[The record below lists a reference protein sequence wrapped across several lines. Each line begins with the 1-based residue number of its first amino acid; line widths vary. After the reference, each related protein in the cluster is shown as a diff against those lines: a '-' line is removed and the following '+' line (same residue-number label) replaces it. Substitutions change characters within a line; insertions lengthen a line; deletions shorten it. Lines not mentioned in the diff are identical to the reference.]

1 MDMTRL
7 GYEVQA
13 DPALWIPVPLSFPT
27 EEWTSREQFLDEL
40 PRRLAADFGDA
51 PEREEWLRGVAA
63 AILAVPVPFEAVRE
77 RFWYFPIDRPQVAIA
92 HLTVVPREILGSD
105 PLDVLVLSGGDTLV
119 GAQRLERLPS
129 ESFDE
134 VVLGLETH
142 ESGVEAPRDA
152 DTDAAT
158 EDSADSETAP
168 PGIVGVAR
176 LAGEIHGMVFLLEV
190 VDPDLVKVGEMLDDL
205 QALLESISIG
215 EVPA

>member
-77 RFWYFPIDRPQVAIA
+77 RFWYFPLDRPQVAIA
-92 HLTVVPREILGSD
+92 HLTVVPREILGSE

-119 GAQRLERLPS
+119 GAQRLDRLQS
-129 ESFDE
+129 AVFGE
-134 VVLGLETH
+134 VVRGLETH
-142 ESGVEAPRDA
+142 ESGVDAPRDEDVDA
-152 DTDAAT
+152 PAGTDAVPA
-158 EDSADSETAP
+158 
-168 PGIVGVAR
+168 GIVGVAR

-205 QALLESISIG
+205 QALLESISVG